1 MGIDSLIL
9 YCIDQGRASRVILVA
24 KEVVVWYSCQG
35 VIDLC
40 FLKQE
45 TFWRIE
51 GVDFLVR
58 NVIDWKGFS
67 DFSRPLELKGEQ
79 INIHSKKV
87 EG

>member
-45 TFWRIE
+45 TF
-51 GVDFLVR
+51 
-58 NVIDWKGFS
+58 
-67 DFSRPLELKGEQ
+67 
-79 INIHSKKV
+79 
-87 EG
+87 